1 MARRT
6 RTPIDDDA
14 DGAPVP
20 PAKAP
25 AARRGR
31 PSAASQ
37 AAAADLEALRA
48 AAPSTRQA
56 SRPVREMPRE
66 SVREHNA
73 RGGAVVVEGRNGE
86 VLTRRR
92 TSVGDIHH
100 VPPEEIPPGWDY
112 QWNAIT
118 VVGQQLREEQMVMQ
132 QNGWRP
138 VPASRHEGRWTEPGY
153 DGAIVVKGLR
163 LEERPTALGNE
174 ARAEDK
180 ARARAQVRDQVDALR
195 LSKKMP
201 TGMEVS
207 GKYRGTG
214 ADVRMSI
221 DPALDVPR
229 PSYQE
234 AED

>member
-6 RTPIDDDA
+6 RTLIDDDA
-14 DGAPVP
+14 GAP
-20 PAKAP
+20 AP
-25 AARRGR
+25 AAEAPAKPRGR
-31 PSAASQ
+31 PSAASK

-48 AAPSTRQA
+48 AAPPKRMA
-56 SRPVREMPRE
+56 PRPVREMPRE
-66 SVREHNA
+66 SVREHNT
-73 RGGAVVVEGRNGE
+73 RGGAVVIEGRNGE
-86 VLTRRR
+86 ILTRRR
-92 TSVGDIHH
+92 TTVGDIHH
-100 VPPEEIPPGWDY
+100 VPPEEIPRGWDY
-112 QWNAIT
+112 QWNAVT
-118 VVGQQLREEQMVMQ
+118 VVGKELREEQMVMQ

-153 DGAIVVKGLR
+153 DGEIVVRGLR

-174 ARAEDK
+174 ARAEDN
-180 ARARAQVRDQVDALR
+180 ARARAQVRDQVEALQ

-201 TGMEVS
+201 KGMEVS